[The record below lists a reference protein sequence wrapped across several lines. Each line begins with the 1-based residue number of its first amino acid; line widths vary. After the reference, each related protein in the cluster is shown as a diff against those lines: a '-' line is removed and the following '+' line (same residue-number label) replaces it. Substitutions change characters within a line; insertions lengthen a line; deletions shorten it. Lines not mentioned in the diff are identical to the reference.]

1 MIYTKTTI
9 MNCNGKMVIGGREI
23 DAKGRKIEIN
33 DNCVFIDGVPAEQ
46 FKGEERPVL
55 KIEIMGN
62 VETIETEDADVTV
75 NGRVGS
81 ISSKNGNVQ
90 AQTVEGDIV
99 SKNGNV
105 CVNTCHG
112 SCDTKNGNIIR
123 NF

>member
-9 MNCNGKMVIGGREI
+9 MNCNGKMALGGREI
-23 DAKGRKIEIN
+23 HAKGRKIEIN
-33 DNCVFIDGVPAEQ
+33 GNGAFIDGVPADQ
-46 FKGEERPVL
+46 SKGEERPVL
-55 KIEIMGN
+55 KIEITGN